1 MKSGPNISD
10 VKEINKMLAAGAE
23 PEGISQILG
32 IQLKSILMYTEDG
45 KKKAIEARELAAV
58 AGRKRA
64 KDLAIAQAK
73 AEAQA
78 EVDAEEEKA
87 MLEEVKK
94 SEKDKIKHKKS
105 KAA

>member
-10 VKEINKMLAAGAE
+10 VKEIAKIAGAE
-23 PEGISQILG
+23 PEGISQVLG
-32 IQLKSILMYTEDG
+32 IQLKSIMMYTEDG
-45 KKKAIEARELAAV
+45 KKKAIEDRELAAV
-58 AGRKRA
+58 AGRKRK

-78 EVDAEEEKA
+78 EVDAEEEKV

-94 SEKDKIKHKKS
+94 SEKDKIKNKKH